1 MLVER
6 AMTRTFQPDDKKFE
20 ELVLY
25 IASESEGDETFSA
38 TKLNKLLFFA
48 DFFSYASD
56 GEPVT
61 GHRYQ
66 KLPNGPAPIAFLPVV
81 ERMREAGACRW
92 EEHSHYGRMQKRL
105 VAERNPDLTQF
116 SKEQLRLVD
125 HLIEEFWGVSAGK
138 VSEYSHRLP
147 SWSAFGMQEEIP
159 YETIFVLPT
168 RALSKG
174 ELERAAELEDS

>member
-1 MLVER
+1 MPK
-6 AMTRTFQPDDKKFE
+6 TFSPNDKKFE

-25 IASESEGDETFSA
+25 IASESEEDETFSA

-48 DFFSYASD
+48 DFYSYASQ

-66 KLPNGPAPIAFLPVV
+66 KLPNGPAPIAFLPVIQ
-81 ERMREAGACRW
+81 RMEEEGACSW
-92 EEHSHYGRMQKRL
+92 EERPYFNHTQKRL
-105 VAERNPDLTQF
+105 VAQRNPDLTQF
-116 SKEQLRLVD
+116 SKEQLKLVD
-125 HLIEEFWGVSAGK
+125 HLIERFWNVSARE
-138 VSEYSHRLP
+138 VSEASHELP

-159 YETIFVLPT
+159 YETIFVLPP

-174 ELERAAELEDS
+174 ELERAAELEDP